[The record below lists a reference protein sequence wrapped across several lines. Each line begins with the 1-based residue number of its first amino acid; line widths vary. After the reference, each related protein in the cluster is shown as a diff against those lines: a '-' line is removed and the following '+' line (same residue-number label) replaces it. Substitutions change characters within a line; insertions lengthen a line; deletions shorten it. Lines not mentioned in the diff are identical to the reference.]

1 MSSAKDALIKVYFKD
16 PQLPP
21 GQNQREK
28 YVDKYAPVSTVL
40 EESKTAFS
48 LPSSMQIAF
57 LFKGRKINPS
67 KTLNEYG
74 VGEDS
79 VLMIVPDRIIG
90 G

>member
-1 MSSAKDALIKVYFKD
+1 MSKGKEALIKVFFKD

-28 YVDKYAPVSTVL
+28 YVDKFTTISAVL
-40 EESKTAFS
+40 EEAKTAFS

-57 LFKGRKINPS
+57 LFKGRKLNPA
-67 KTLNEYG
+67 KTLMDYG

>member
-1 MSSAKDALIKVYFKD
+1 MSHGKEALIKVYFKD

-28 YVDKYAPVSTVL
+28 YVDKFSTIASIL
-40 EESKTAFS
+40 EEAKTAFS
-48 LPSSMQIAF
+48 LPASMQIAF
-57 LFKGRKINPS
+57 LFKGRKLNPA
-67 KTLNEYG
+67 KNLMDYG